1 MVEYLIEYR
10 NWISGEI
17 LNMVSFGSK
26 KKSSRSIFS
35 PWGPAKYSGPKH
47 QLPNLIFLLSGMY
60 FINPFSH
67 LPTVNSSVG
76 SILLRK

>member
-1 MVEYLIEYR
+1 
-10 NWISGEI
+10 
-17 LNMVSFGSK
+17 
-26 KKSSRSIFS
+26 
-35 PWGPAKYSGPKH
+35 
-47 QLPNLIFLLSGMY
+47 MY